1 MTYHQ
6 RKQGATE
13 LAIPAPLLLKA
24 RRFVV
29 NLRQLPFEIFVGR
42 GSVWGNDWSH
52 LVGSRATHFVGS
64 REEAIRKHMEWFLSQ
79 KDMIERARRE
89 LRKKVLGC
97 FCTPLL
103 CHGFTLAAV
112 ANASERELRSILRYI
127 K

>member
-1 MTYHQ
+1 M
-6 RKQGATE
+6 
-13 LAIPAPLLLKA
+13 IPAPLLLRA

-29 NLRQLPFEIFVGR
+29 NLRQLPYDVYIGR
-42 GSVWGNDWSH
+42 GSGIWGNDWSH
-52 LVGSRATHFVGS
+52 LPSTLARYHVAS

-97 FCTPLL
+97 YCAPLL

>member
-1 MTYHQ
+1 M
-6 RKQGATE
+6 
-13 LAIPAPLLLKA
+13 IPAPLLLKA

-29 NLRQLPFEIFVGR
+29 NLRQLRYEIYVGR
-42 GSVWGNDWSH
+42 SSAWGHPWSH
-52 LVGSRATHFVGS
+52 LPSMQARYHVAS

-97 FCTPLL
+97 YCAPLL